1 MATVS
6 TPKMTAEE
14 FYAWANRPENEG
26 RLLELDRGEVV
37 EMPPSK
43 KGHGILN
50 WIVIK
55 LLTEYVAR
63 RGSGFLL
70 TNDTGIIVERDP
82 DTLRGADIM
91 LFLRQPRPDD
101 MQPHYVQDVPDLIV
115 EVLSEH
121 DRPNQIARRIG
132 QYLRHGVPLVWVIDP
147 EDHTLTAYQP
157 NEIPNALGE
166 QNELTGSGV
175 LPDFS
180 CRVADLF
187 TLSGQT
193 PPAKSS

>member
-14 FYAWANRPENEG
+14 FFDWANRPENEG
-26 RLLELDRGEVV
+26 RLFELDRGEVV
-37 EMPPSK
+37 EMPPPK
-43 KGHGILN
+43 KGHGFLN
-50 WIVIK
+50 WIVTK
-55 LLTEYVAR
+55 LLTEYVTR

-91 LFLRQPRPDD
+91 LYLRQPRPDD
-101 MQPHYVQDVPDLIV
+101 LQPHYVQDVPDLIV

-121 DRPNQIARRIG
+121 DRPSQITRRIG
-132 QYLRHGVPLVWVIDP
+132 QYLRRGVPLVWVIDP
-147 EDHTLTAYQP
+147 EDHTLTAYRP
-157 NEIPNALGE
+157 NEIPVVLDK
-166 QNELTGSGV
+166 QDQLTGNGI

-187 TLSGQT
+187 ALPGQT